1 MGFRIL
7 LSLAAAIAYEWIAGP
22 EVHSLMELGSAAIR
36 TACATMLALVVA
48 ETVHALF
55 RAVMTLDDRPFA
67 SRQNTTQR

>member
-22 EVHSLMELGSAAIR
+22 EVHSMMALGSAAIR

-48 ETVHALF
+48 ETAHALF
-55 RAVMTLDDRPFA
+55 RAVMTLDDRPFG
-67 SRQNTTQR
+67 SRQNTPQR